1 MRIKK
6 LKKMTISMMVLFFV
20 CSASTSW
27 AKTYKFRFA
36 NAAPLALTLTKAGV
50 WIADRLNAETNGQ
63 IEAKYYHSRQ
73 MGDEIE
79 TFNKL
84 QKGVL
89 QGAVISAA
97 VSANFGPTIDIFN
110 LPFMF
115 PSYDALD
122 RFLESKHYEKVL
134 NGLKKY
140 GITGLG
146 QAEAGYYSLASIKP
160 LRSFDDVSGSGMK
173 FRVPKSK
180 IMMAYIREM
189 GLSPTPLP
197 FGEVYV
203 SLTQGVVDG
212 LGSAPSILKLVKFD
226 EVVKNIYLTQ
236 HWYGGNIFW
245 VRDDFLN
252 QLPDKLRKQFVS
264 IVTEELA
271 RSREVKRKLDE
282 DVLAEFRK
290 KGIAIHHLTKADR
303 VKFIKAMEPVY
314 DKFDDKI
321 GKKFVAEV
329 RAEFQN

>member
-1 MRIKK
+1 
-6 LKKMTISMMVLFFV
+6 
-20 CSASTSW
+20 
-27 AKTYKFRFA
+27 
-36 NAAPLALTLTKAGV
+36 
-50 WIADRLNAETNGQ
+50 
-63 IEAKYYHSRQ
+63 
-73 MGDEIE
+73 
-79 TFNKL
+79 
-84 QKGVL
+84 
-89 QGAVISAA
+89 
-97 VSANFGPTIDIFN
+97 
-110 LPFMF
+110 MF

>member
-1 MRIKK
+1 
-6 LKKMTISMMVLFFV
+6 MMVLFFV